1 MREERFIVKVVEMHY
16 IQGLSQVEIAKKLG
30 VSRTTISRTVAQA
43 RQRGY
48 IEFKV
53 NYPDD
58 IEPGEEKLLEEK
70 YGLKEAVIVCE
81 KSDGDMGKEIA
92 SYAADYILRVL
103 KKKMSIAFSNGHT
116 LYGIADCMKEDVRLK
131 FLNTK
136 GIEVLPLFAEYNM
149 PPDTDEKDRIAYSN
163 QNVEMIAELFHGH
176 SYHFMVPPI
185 VSSEKIRRELLEEP
199 CIREIMTKIQNVD
212 MAVTGI
218 GTLDKDSFGAN
229 VGIADESEYDRLR
242 AKGGIGEFLL
252 HIIDADGKVI
262 DDSYEGR
269 LTCIRLEDFKKIPI
283 RIGVAYGMRKKEAI
297 RAVLREKLVNVLIT
311 DEHVAEYL
319 IEN

>member
-1 MREERFIVKVVEMHY
+1 M
-16 IQGLSQVEIAKKLG
+16 
-30 VSRTTISRTVAQA
+30 
-43 RQRGY
+43 
-48 IEFKV
+48 
-53 NYPDD
+53 
-58 IEPGEEKLLEEK
+58 
-70 YGLKEAVIVCE
+70 
-81 KSDGDMGKEIA
+81 
-92 SYAADYILRVL
+92 
-103 KKKMSIAFSNGHT
+103 
-116 LYGIADCMKEDVRLK
+116 
-131 FLNTK
+131 
-136 GIEVLPLFAEYNM
+136 LPLFAEYNM

-176 SYHFMVPPI
+176 SYHFTVPPI

-199 CIREIMTKIQNVD
+199 CIRETMTKIQNVD